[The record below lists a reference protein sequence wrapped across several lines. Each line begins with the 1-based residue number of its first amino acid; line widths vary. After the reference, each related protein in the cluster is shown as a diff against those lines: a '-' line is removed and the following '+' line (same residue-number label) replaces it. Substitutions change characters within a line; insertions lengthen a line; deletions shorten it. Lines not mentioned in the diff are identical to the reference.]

1 MWLLNQKLFRKW
13 IKNNKFGEA
22 SKKSSSIKHAGQ
34 RDMCGNNT
42 DSKTLKR
49 RRGRAV
55 LSQHPPARQRKALK
69 LEIPAT
75 TEWTE
80 REGTCLG
87 RRNCPFSALMHLFTF
102 LYCTLSLLSS
112 LFPLLS
118 SPVTLLLLL
127 FLPASS
133 LLQVQFLSLS
143 SQRVHVSASSGAVSA
158 WVCEAPVMDM
168 RERWSAE
175 AFLTMS

>member
-1 MWLLNQKLFRKW
+1 MRLLNQKLFRKW

-133 LLQVQFLSLS
+133 LLQVQFLSFLLS
-143 SQRVHVSASSGAVSA
+143 VSMSRLLQELCQHECVKRLWWIWENAGVQRRS
-158 WVCEAPVMDM
+158 
-168 RERWSAE
+168 
-175 AFLTMS
+175 